1 MSRYTFRPQ
10 YRKTDDFE
18 YIHFLNSQH
27 GKDNST
33 EHAKLIR
40 CMKDAINTELTP
52 RQRRI
57 LYMYYVQNMKQCE
70 IAEVLDVDKST
81 VSRSLARS
89 KKKLQKCLRY
99 FDIDHLAA

>member
-1 MSRYTFRPQ
+1 MPRYTFRPQ

-40 CMKDAINTELTP
+40 CLREAVRTELTP
-52 RQRRI
+52 RQKQI
-57 LYMYYVQNMKQCE
+57 LMMYFVHNMKQIE
-70 IAEVLDVDKST
+70 IAEALGVTKST
-81 VSRSLARS
+81 VSRSILRS

-99 FDIDHLAA
+99 FDIEHLAA